1 MITKIFSVISFSFAA
16 FSYAQVGINTTNPLG
31 IFHIDGNK
39 DNTTIPTTT
48 EQANDFIVSSTGS
61 TGIGTT
67 TINSSAKLQI
77 DAANQGVLITRVALQ
92 NPTDG
97 ITILSPAKGL
107 IVYNTNNSAQI
118 EEGFYVN
125 YGTSSAPLWRTFQ
138 KLERSQFVL
147 ENTYDVTAVNPV
159 DQNISGGTTINNVN
173 LGMSITVTIPPFSE
187 GKLIT
192 SYSVPMGTTTESAG
206 FNGYY
211 GIRFL
216 KNGTELP
223 AGSRK
228 FTIVPASGV
237 VARMV
242 SVNATVGDNVSNN
255 SALPLNITYTLNGYI
270 EATSG
275 SAVNSTIRFNMW
287 AASGANFNWGRGYM
301 SLQMFTKPL

>member
-1 MITKIFSVISFSFAA
+1 MITKIFSIISLAFAG
-16 FSYAQVGINTTNPLG
+16 FSYSQVGINTTNPLG

-39 DNTTIPTTT
+39 DNTTLPTPT
-48 EQANDFIVSSTGS
+48 EQANDFIVSPTGS

-77 DAANQGVLITRVALQ
+77 NAANQGVLITRVALQ

-97 ITILSPAKGL
+97 VTILSPAKGL

-125 YGTSSAPLWRTFQ
+125 YGTPSVPLWRTFQ

-147 ENTYDVTAVNPV
+147 ENTYDVTSANPV
-159 DQNISGGTTINNVN
+159 DQNISGGTTINNIN
-173 LGMSITVTIPPFSE
+173 LGMSITVTIPAFTQA
-187 GKLIT
+187 KIIT
-192 SYSVPMGTTTESAG
+192 NYSVPVGTIDEPNTL
-206 FNGYY
+206 NGYY

-228 FTIVPASGV
+228 FTVSTAAGV
-237 VARMV
+237 GARMV
-242 SVNATVGDNVSNN
+242 SVGATVGDTVANN
-255 SALPLNITYTLNGYI
+255 TASAINITYALNGYV
-270 EATSG
+270 EPTAG
-275 SAVNSTIRFNMW
+275 SAIIRFNMYS
-287 AASGANFNWGRGYM
+287 ATGANFNWGRGYM
-301 SLQMFTKPL
+301 FTQLFLKPL